1 MRQNART
8 KGFTLIEL
16 LIVIAII
23 GILAAVL
30 IPQLLGARQAAQ
42 ARAAQAHGS
51 NVYTALQAY
60 LAADITRTAEDAV
73 AEFVSCAAE
82 ANVGG
87 LGWRQPPSGVT
98 CTMAADGEH
107 DFTVTTG
114 GGGQTFVNGEPQ
126 TNGET
131 PDNPEN
137 GD

>member
-1 MRQNART
+1 MRNRGK

-30 IPQLLGARQAAQ
+30 IPNLLGARQSAQ

-60 LAADITRTAEDAV
+60 LAANINSDATATAGVFGACDAAEDGT
-73 AEFVSCAAE
+73 ST
-82 ANVGG
+82 GG
-87 LGWRQPPSGVT
+87 LGWRQPPAGIT
-98 CTMAADGEH
+98 CSYAPDGAL

-114 GGGQTFVNGEPQ
+114 GGGRTFINGE
-126 TNGET
+126 
-131 PDNPEN
+131 EN
-137 GD
+137 

>member
-1 MRQNART
+1 
-8 KGFTLIEL
+8 LIEL

-60 LAADITRTAEDAV
+60 LAADITRTAGDAV
-73 AEFVSCAAE
+73 TAFGACDAE
-82 ANVGG
+82 ANVDG

-98 CTMAADGEH
+98 CSMDAVGDH

-114 GGGQTFVNGEPQ
+114 GGGQTFVNGEP
-126 TNGET
+126 E
-131 PDNPEN
+131 DN
-137 GD
+137 D